1 MKSSLILVASLA
13 SAAFVVGCAGNGT
26 SPLSQS
32 PTSRNVDYDGK
43 RNPGSGVLAPLNA
56 MRKTAEV
63 ANRPSGVA
71 IWVNEVNKA
80 QSLILGLDD
89 QAKTGSLTAFDL
101 EGKEAQRVA
110 EVNSGKAIDVETDF
124 NFGDRK
130 VDIAVVAEQG
140 ANRLRI
146 FTINA
151 KTGTLT
157 DVTGKTSLPAESKGP
172 VAVGL
177 YKRPSDGAVFAIVA
191 PAKGDKTKF
200 LLQYRL
206 EANGERVDAKLVRQF
221 GLTSGA
227 SPSKDVSVRSIAI
240 DDELGYVYY
249 SEPGKGIRK
258 YWANPEKENAEK
270 ELAFFGQTGFTKERQ
285 GLALLSTGPGQG
297 YLLCVE
303 QVGSASE
310 VHAFSRSG
318 TANKPHDQKELGKV
332 RTLADESVS
341 IAVVNQNFSEDLP
354 QGVAVMSSQQGRN
367 FYIFDRRAI
376 MDRLPDLPIPAP
388 K

>member
-1 MKSSLILVASLA
+1 MFPAVFIA
-13 SAAFVVGCAGNGT
+13 GCAGNGT

-32 PTSRNVDYDGK
+32 PANRNIDFDGK
-43 RNPGSGVLAPLNA
+43 RNPGTGVLAPLNA

-71 IWVNEVNKA
+71 IWINQSDKS

-89 QAKTGSLTAFDL
+89 QAKSGSLTAFDV
-101 EGKEAQRVA
+101 EGKVVQRVA
-110 EVNSGKAIDVETDF
+110 EVNAGKAIDIESDF
-124 NFGDRK
+124 AFGDQQ

-140 ANRLRI
+140 SSRLRI

-157 DVTGKTSLPAESKGP
+157 DVSGTTELPAESKGP

-200 LLQYRL
+200 LSQFRL
-206 EANGERVDAKLVRQF
+206 VANGERVDATLVRLF

-227 SPSKDVSVRSIAI
+227 SPSLEISVAGISV

-249 SEPGKGIRK
+249 SEPEKGIRK
-258 YWANPEKENAEK
+258 YWANPDHESAEK
-270 ELAFFGQTGFTKERQ
+270 ELAFFGQAGFTNSWQ
-285 GLALLSTGPGQG
+285 GISLLPTGPGQG

-303 QVGSASE
+303 QIGSASE
-310 VHAFSRSG
+310 FHVYSRSG
-318 TANKPHDQKELGKV
+318 SANKPHDHRELGKV
-332 RTLADESVS
+332 RTLADESISVAVS
-341 IAVVNQNFSEDLP
+341 GENFNEDLP
-354 QGVAVMSSQQGRN
+354 QGIVIMSNQQGRN

-376 MDRLPDLPIPAP
+376 MDRIPALPIPAP